1 MLIPLIVS
9 LISSVSHV
17 LCCIL
22 EQLRGVLPAPL
33 TVGRQAGS
41 SANKSI
47 SKNTVVA
54 WLSPF
59 LFILAFLCWGGGRG
73 NKQKKPSEKWISRGI

>member
-47 SKNTVVA
+47 SKNIVVSVA
-54 WLSPF
+54 
-59 LFILAFLCWGGGRG
+59 FILSLHFSISLLGWGKR
-73 NKQKKPSEKWISRGI
+73 KQTKKTI